1 MENEDNRSADAE
13 NESVEDFKEEVEQ
26 DPSTASPSEDDDS
39 DVGRLRGG

>member
-1 MENEDNRSADAE
+1 METEDKRSSEAE
-13 NESVEDFKEEVEQ
+13 NETTEDFREEVEQ